1 MENVLEA
8 QQQEETGVRSRR
20 SALLMG
26 GAALA
31 GLALTR
37 NAGAQ
42 TAAFNDNDYLN
53 FALNLEY
60 LEAQFYSYAV
70 NGGPI
75 PPNSLGSG
83 AGTVTVKTGI
93 TKTNFV
99 TPQLQAYAT
108 ETAQD
113 ELNHVNF
120 LRNALGANA
129 VVQPNIDLLNSF
141 NTLAM
146 AAGLPGNTFDPFD
159 GTEASFLLGAFI
171 FEDVG
176 VTAYLGAAPLLSS
189 TALLTAALGIH
200 AVEAYHAGSVRTQLF
215 RTYAI
220 SQTPAQMTANA
231 QLLKN
236 TESIATL
243 RQTLGTIFD
252 TGVSTPTPIPPTTA
266 NPVAPS
272 TIVDVDGSARVQPR
286 TPTQV
291 LNIVYGSAGATPKP
305 GLFFPMGMNGNIK

>member
-8 QQQEETGVRSRR
+8 QQQEETGTRSRR

-37 NAGAQ
+37 NANAQ
-42 TAAFNDNDYLN
+42 TTTFTDTDYLN

-60 LEAQFYSYAV
+60 LEAQYYSYAV

-75 PPNSLGSG
+75 PANSQGSG
-83 AGTVTVKTGI
+83 AGTVTVKAGI
-93 TKTNFV
+93 TATTFT

-120 LRNALGANA
+120 LRNALGSSA

-141 NTLAM
+141 NTLAV
-146 AAGLPGNTFDPFD
+146 AAGLGSSFDPFD

-176 VTAYLGAAPLLSS
+176 VTAYLGAAPLLTS
-189 TALLTAALGIH
+189 TTLLTAALGIH
-200 AVEAYHAGSVRTQLF
+200 AVEAYHAGAIRTQIF
-215 RTYAI
+215 GDGASNSAI
-220 SQTPAQMTANA
+220 TMSSQ
-231 QLLKN
+231 K
-236 TESIATL
+236 IATL
-243 RQTLGTIFD
+243 RQTLSTIFD
-252 TGVSTPTPIPPTTA
+252 TGVATPAAPPTTGTT
-266 NPVAPS
+266 VAAS
-272 TIVDVDGSARVQPR
+272 TIVDVNGTSLLQPR

-291 LNIVYGSAGATPKP
+291 LNIVYGNAGATPKP
-305 GLFFPMGMNGNIK
+305 GLFFPAGMNGNIK